1 MAEADGRQESGCETV
16 TSFDKSEHDER
27 HELLRQQVVVA
38 RFGELALRSEDLDKI
53 LTEACH
59 LVSEALGT
67 DLAKI
72 GELLED
78 SKTLRIRAEVG
89 WNPGVVGV
97 AELSANEGSS
107 EGYALRTGEPMVSPN
122 IDREERF
129 RYPQLLIDHGVRA
142 VVNVIIIGGR
152 DRPPFGIPQVN
163 SRKPRDFTEE
173 DIIFLR
179 SYANLLAAAVGR
191 LRVLGEVRSS
201 RYALEATVA
210 ERTRKPTAA
219 NAKLRAEAAERE
231 RVSEALNHA
240 SKMETVVEHL
250 PIGAGLVSASG
261 QILVANP
268 RFRRLLL
275 GPVIPSLDPQ
285 ATMTWS
291 TAHPDGRPFEP
302 HDFPGARALRG
313 DVALKIDLLRK
324 DPVTGDRSLR
334 VSGIP
339 ILSHGGEVVARPCCS
354 SRLPGWPWVG

>member
-59 LVSEALGT
+59 LVGEALGT
-67 DLAKI
+67 DLAKV

-78 SKTLRIRAEVG
+78 GKTLRIRAKVS

-97 AELSANEGSS
+97 AEINANDGSS

-152 DRPPFGIPQVN
+152 DRPPFGILQVN

-210 ERTRKPTAA
+210 ERTREPTAA

-324 DPVTGDRSLR
+324 DPVTGDRWLR